1 MNKQKGKFLKRHSC
15 EAEEKKVSL
24 RPFLNRVFKFLNKE
38 YLSGVAVGF
47 ILHAGISG
55 GLIPLSEEEEQSD
68 TLQSHMTSKDFSPT
82 QKAQFLIRALIDCPE
97 SDVFASLIHVTQKN
111 YMRRMDELLAD
122 NMIDV
127 PKAVETMGHVLYGRS
142 VSPETVKKTLL
153 EGIEGLKFDMA
164 NSDISSFNAQ
174 ELEHYKTKMK
184 QLGLLQDLFQKGVQS
199 AQKNNI
205 HVMPAAE
212 KIFSSDRERE

>member
-1 MNKQKGKFLKRHSC
+1 MNKQKGKFLKRHSYGT
-15 EAEEKKVSL
+15 EEKKVSL

-38 YLSGVAVGF
+38 YLSGITIGF

-55 GLIPLSEEEEQSD
+55 ELIPVSEENKSD
-68 TLQSHMTSKDFSPT
+68 ALHSHMTSKDFSPT

-97 SDVFASLIHVTQKN
+97 SDVFTSLIHVTQKN
-111 YMRRMDELLAD
+111 YMRQMDELLAD
-122 NMIDV
+122 NMIDM

-164 NSDISSFNAQ
+164 NSDISNFDPQ
-174 ELEHYKTKMK
+174 ELERYKIKMK
-184 QLGLLQDLFQKGVQS
+184 QLELLQDLFQKGVQT
-199 AQKNNI
+199 AQNNNI
-205 HVMPAAE
+205 HAIPLAK